1 MSHLF
6 DSFRIGH
13 FRGFTDVELTDC
25 GAVNLLIGANNS
37 GKSSILE
44 ALALYARPFDQ
55 GEWVAILRRRDA
67 RGRRT
72 FSMDDLWWLFSHG
85 QPVPS
90 ITLSSTGLHATKSLE
105 ATADR
110 ITRIKP
116 PDDSAEW
123 STEQGLSIKVWAG
136 PPDAHERRILEF
148 WPSVVVRT
156 FDSALPEV
164 ELQSLTPFSHR
175 IEPEQ
180 VRAFT
185 EATMGEWK
193 SEVLELLRQ
202 IDPAI
207 LNLEILDP
215 TGTSSTL
222 GVKYNGLPIAPLSTL
237 GDGLRRIISIALAVG
252 NLKNGLLLIDEIES
266 AVHVSALET
275 VFPWLTAACK
285 KNNVQLFA
293 TTHSLEALDA
303 LLETPEGNEMA
314 CYRLYRP
321 GQPERIQRIAPDLLR
336 RLRTKHG
343 LDVRLAR

>member
-44 ALALYARPFDQ
+44 ALALFCRPLDQ
-55 GEWVAILRRRDA
+55 RGWVNALRRRDS
-67 RGRRT
+67 RGRQI
-72 FSMDDLWWLFSHG
+72 FSVEDLWWLFS
-85 QPVPS
+85 QPSDQLSGPQISLSAIGEHPVKSAAAMAVRISRLKEDDAMEEAGIS
-90 ITLSSTGLHATKSLE
+90 ITARISYSETQGETST
-105 ATADR
+105 
-110 ITRIKP
+110 
-116 PDDSAEW
+116 
-123 STEQGLSIKVWAG
+123 
-136 PPDAHERRILEF
+136 LEF
-148 WPSVVVRT
+148 WPNMVFPGTESPAPSVN
-156 FDSALPEV
+156 
-164 ELQSLTPFSHR
+164 LQSLTPFSHR

-185 EATMGEWK
+185 EATMGDWK
-193 SEVLELLRQ
+193 SDVLDLLQ
-202 IDPAI
+202 KIDPAI

-237 GDGLRRIISIALAVG
+237 GDGLRRIISIALAIG

-303 LLETPEGNEMA
+303 LLATPEGNEMA
-314 CYRLYRP
+314 CYRLNRP
-321 GQPERIQRIAPDLLR
+321 DQKERIQRIAPDLLR
-336 RLRTKHG
+336 RLRYNRG
-343 LDVRLAR
+343 FDVRFSR